1 LNIWPKIPTWV
12 FAEHHRDKSSPK
24 PAAAAAAAV
33 ESDVDAA
40 GEPTLDL
47 RAEGLEGVV
56 KTARSLV
63 TNGPFMFTMLYGTF
77 DAILVN
83 GCIAFGAKYFQQ
95 QFGLTAS
102 MAGIIFG
109 LSLSIFSRIR

>member
-1 LNIWPKIPTWV
+1 
-12 FAEHHRDKSSPK
+12 
-24 PAAAAAAAV
+24 
-33 ESDVDAA
+33 
-40 GEPTLDL
+40 LDL
-47 RAEGLEGVV
+47 RAEGLDGVA
-56 KTARSLV
+56 KTFKSLV

-102 MAGIIFG
+102 MAGIVFG
-109 LSLSIFSRIR
+109 RSTLCRRLQS